1 MNENATV
8 IQLRDFMNTPEGW
21 GRGQGREVYQK
32 LIDFVESNPGV
43 MVFKVSLDGVRRV
56 DISFASETLIELAR
70 RYRCNKGFCLT
81 GLVDQDM
88 LENWEAAAERKGQ
101 PIMVWNEGKG
111 RVIGVEPSSGNSE
124 AFRFALAR
132 SRSRAMEFAAATE
145 KMTIANASN
154 KFKQLWEQGFLLR
167 REDVSE
173 SGGIEFLYYRIG

>member
-1 MNENATV
+1 MNQNVIV

-43 MVFKVSLDGVRRV
+43 MIFKVSLDGVRRV

-70 RYRCNKGFCLT
+70 RYRCNKGFY
-81 GLVDQDM
+81 LVDLTDKDM
-88 LENWEAAAERKGQ
+88 LENWEAAADRKSQ
-101 PIMVWNEGKG
+101 PIMVWEGDKG
-111 RVIGVEPSSGNSE
+111 HVIGVEPSRGNLE

-132 SRSRAMEFAAATE
+132 PQVRAMEFASVTE
-145 KMTIANASN
+145 GMTIANAST

-167 REDVSE
+167 REDVSG
-173 SGGIEFLYYRIG
+173 SGGIEFLYHRIG